1 MSLIQNWHNS
11 IEAKPFLNSLLK
23 GPNRKSFGL
32 LDAPSIPI
40 NLSYHVKTYRI
51 WFRSGPMPVGK
62 SATIHRLTG
71 QFIHSEMKPT
81 TGAQVSLVYWPGK
94 CAVTQQIIMFKLEL
108 WEAGSGITGRFEN
121 LEQMDNPDAVVFI
134 FSSLDRNSFDSLP
147 DLIQQINSEVDND
160 PLKLCL
166 ATHADRY
173 MAAEVPESEVR
184 TFANRNNMNLFR
196 TSNINENVRSNNTI
210 DGASSIKDVGDLLFS
225 FCDLLLKRDTIK
237 QAITV

>member
-1 MSLIQNWHNS
+1 MGWFTRFRAMNRMVRYHTVTRNKKISD
-11 IEAKPFLNSLLK
+11 LK

-94 CAVTQQIIMFKLEL
+94 CAVTQQEMIM
-108 WEAGSGITGRFEN
+108 
-121 LEQMDNPDAVVFI
+121 
-134 FSSLDRNSFDSLP
+134 
-147 DLIQQINSEVDND
+147 DL
-160 PLKLCL
+160 
-166 ATHADRY
+166 
-173 MAAEVPESEVR
+173 
-184 TFANRNNMNLFR
+184 
-196 TSNINENVRSNNTI
+196 
-210 DGASSIKDVGDLLFS
+210 
-225 FCDLLLKRDTIK
+225 
-237 QAITV
+237 